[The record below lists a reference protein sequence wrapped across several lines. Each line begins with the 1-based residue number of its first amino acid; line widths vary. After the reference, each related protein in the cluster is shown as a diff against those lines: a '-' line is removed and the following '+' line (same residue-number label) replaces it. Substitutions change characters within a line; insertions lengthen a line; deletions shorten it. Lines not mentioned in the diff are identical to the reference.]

1 MNVTPWFLAAT
12 DGSPVREGRYQVR
25 FCVGWREV
33 FCEWRC
39 GCWWV
44 GGGGLDKPA
53 RVRLDRWPGFHWR
66 GRLKPPNARLT
77 APATRAPKE

>member
-25 FCVGWREV
+25 FCIGWREV
-33 FCEWRC
+33 FCEWRR
-39 GCWWV
+39 GAWWV

-66 GRLKPPNARLT
+66 GRHEPPNV
-77 APATRAPKE
+77 